1 MEFLKLAEQRYSERA
16 FDKSRVIEE
25 EKLSKI
31 LEAGRLAPTACNF
44 QPQKVYVLK
53 SSDALWKA
61 AKLTHTYEAPIVLL
75 VCYDMNVVW
84 KNAREEG
91 YNSGEQDAS
100 SVLTSM
106 MFEAESLGIHTLWI
120 RGFNSKAVAESFELP
135 ENIKPAMMLA
145 IGYPSE
151 SSAPS
156 PRHSDRKPLTDTVE
170 EL

>member
-1 MEFLKLAEQRYSERA
+1 MEFLELANNRYSERS
-16 FDKSRVIEE
+16 FDKSRPIEE

-44 QPQKVYVLK
+44 QPQKIYVIK
-53 SSDALWKA
+53 SEDALWKA
-61 AKLTHTYEAPIVLL
+61 AKLTHTYNAPVVFLI
-75 VCYDMNVVW
+75 CYDINVVW
-84 KNAREEG
+84 KNSREEG

-120 RGFNSKAVAESFELP
+120 RGFSSAAVAESFELP

-145 IGYPSE
+145 IGYPTE
-151 SSAPS
+151 ASAPS
-156 PRHSDRKPLTDTVE
+156 PRHSDRKPLPDIVE

>member
-16 FDKSRVIEE
+16 FDKSHAIEE

-44 QPQKVYVLK
+44 QPQKIYVIK
-53 SSDALWKA
+53 TSDSLWKA
-61 AKLTHTYEAPIVLL
+61 AKLTHTYDAPIVLL

-120 RGFNSKAVAESFELP
+120 RGFSSAAVAESFELP
-135 ENIKPAMMLA
+135 
-145 IGYPSE
+145 
-151 SSAPS
+151 
-156 PRHSDRKPLTDTVE
+156 
-170 EL
+170 

>member
-31 LEAGRLAPTACNF
+31 LEAGRIAPTACNF
-44 QPQKVYVLK
+44 QPQKIYVIK

-84 KNAREEG
+84 KNARE
-91 YNSGEQDAS
+91 
-100 SVLTSM
+100 
-106 MFEAESLGIHTLWI
+106 
-120 RGFNSKAVAESFELP
+120 
-135 ENIKPAMMLA
+135 
-145 IGYPSE
+145 
-151 SSAPS
+151 
-156 PRHSDRKPLTDTVE
+156 
-170 EL
+170 